1 MKLLGSNDD
10 CGCDDNYFSI
20 INNSPLLSGEQES
33 NFNPEN
39 SGTNFLTNDMV
50 SKPPINPIVFE
61 RASKNDME
69 ANTNNIPN
77 EVPKIELEAMIQK
90 KINDN
95 SIEMNNNNNLDM
107 NLTTV
112 NKQQMNNQ
120 MNNRLNNRMNN
131 QMGMGNQ
138 IDTINSLNNLM
149 NTQPQQVVVNN
160 EVVEESSN
168 FFKTLITNTN
178 YILMLMLALAAN
190 DVIKFYINRS
200 IKFDNGNHKYFLY
213 YIGGLVLVVYLI
225 SRSINKYV
233 N

>member
-1 MKLLGSNDD
+1 
-10 CGCDDNYFSI
+10 
-20 INNSPLLSGEQES
+20 
-33 NFNPEN
+33 
-39 SGTNFLTNDMV
+39 MV

-61 RASKNDME
+61 RASKNNN
-69 ANTNNIPN
+69 ANNNNNNIPN
-77 EVPKIELEAMIQK
+77 EVPKIELEAITQK

-95 SIEMNNNNNLDM
+95 SIEMNNNNNIDM

-131 QMGMGNQ
+131 QMENQ

-149 NTQPQQVVVNN
+149 NTQPQEIIVN
-160 EVVEESSN
+160 EQRVEESSN

-213 YIGGLVLVVYLI
+213 YIGGLVLVIYLI

>member
-10 CGCDDNYFSI
+10 CGCDDNYFSV
-20 INNSPLLSGEQES
+20 INNSPLLSGEQEN

-39 SGTNFLTNDMV
+39 SGGNFLNNDLV

-61 RASKNDME
+61 RA
-69 ANTNNIPN
+69 ANNNNNNNNNIPN
-77 EVPKIELEAMIQK
+77 EVPKIELEAITQK

-95 SIEMNNNNNLDM
+95 NIGMNNNNNNIDM
-107 NLTTV
+107 NLTTI

-131 QMGMGNQ
+131 QMGNQ
-138 IDTINSLNNLM
+138 INTINSLNNLM
-149 NTQPQQVVVNN
+149 DTQPQEILVNN
-160 EVVEESSN
+160 ELLEENSG
-168 FFKTLITNTN
+168 FKTLITNTN

-213 YIGGLVLVVYLI
+213 YIGGLVLVIYLI

>member
-10 CGCDDNYFSI
+10 CGCDDNYFSV
-20 INNSPLLSGEQES
+20 INNSPLLSGEQEN

-39 SGTNFLTNDMV
+39 NGASFLTNDLV

-61 RASKNDME
+61 RASKNDTD
-69 ANTNNIPN
+69 ANTNNIPS

-90 KINDN
+90 KIDDN
-95 SIEMNNNNNLDM
+95 NIGMNNNSIDM
-107 NLTTV
+107 NLTTI

-131 QMGMGNQ
+131 QMAMGNQ
-138 IDTINSLNNLM
+138 IDTVNSLNNLM
-149 NTQPQQVVVNN
+149 NTQPQEIVVNN
-160 EVVEESSN
+160 ELVEEGN
-168 FFKTLITNTN
+168 GFFKTLITNTN
-178 YILMLMLALAAN
+178 YILMLMLALAGN

-213 YIGGLVLVVYLI
+213 YIGGLVLLVYLI

>member
-10 CGCDDNYFSI
+10 CGCDDNYFSV
-20 INNSPLLSGEQES
+20 INNSPLLSGEQEN

-39 SGTNFLTNDMV
+39 SNSNFLNNDMV
-50 SKPPINPIVFE
+50 RKPPINPIVFE
-61 RASKNDME
+61 RASN
-69 ANTNNIPN
+69 NNNNNNIPD
-77 EVPKIELEAMIQK
+77 EVPKIELEAITQK

-95 SIEMNNNNNLDM
+95 NIQMNNNNNMEM
-107 NLTTV
+107 NLTTI

-131 QMGMGNQ
+131 QINSV
-138 IDTINSLNNLM
+138 NSLNNLM
-149 NTQPQQVVVNN
+149 NTQPKELVVNN
-160 EVVEESSN
+160 NLVEEN
-168 FFKTLITNTN
+168 NGFKTLITNTN
-178 YILMLMLALAAN
+178 YILMVMLALAAN

-213 YIGGLVLVVYLI
+213 YIGGLVLLIYLI